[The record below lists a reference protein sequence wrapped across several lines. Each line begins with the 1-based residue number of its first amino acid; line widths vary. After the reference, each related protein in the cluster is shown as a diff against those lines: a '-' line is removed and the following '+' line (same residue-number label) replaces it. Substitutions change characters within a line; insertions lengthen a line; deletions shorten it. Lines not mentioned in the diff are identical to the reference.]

1 MQANEVREKYLK
13 FFEKKGHKIM
23 PPAPLVL
30 KDDPTT
36 LFTSSG
42 MQPLVPYLMG
52 KKHTDGNR
60 LVDSQP
66 SIRVQDIEDVGDN
79 RHTTFF
85 EMLGNWSLGDYFKKD
100 QLSWLWE
107 FLTEELQLPKDKLYV
122 SIFEGND
129 QVPEDKESYEIWKK
143 LGVAEDHIFK
153 YGVKKNWWSRAGTP
167 DQMPVGEIG
176 GPDSEVFFE
185 FSNVKHNKK
194 YGEKCHPNCDCGR
207 FLEIG
212 NSVFMQFK
220 KTDKGLEELP
230 NKNVDF
236 GGGLERLTAATEN
249 DPDVFKTDLFWPII
263 SEIEKLTNEKY
274 EGNEISMRII
284 TDHIKASTFLI
295 ASDIAPS
302 NKLQGYVLRR
312 LLRRAAVK
320 ILDLTGDVDGKS
332 LGQISRKVFGI
343 YGDVYLNNMSSPD
356 AVQKTISEEVDKFSK
371 NIQNGIKKIEKTDPS
386 DIDEKFA
393 FDLMQSEGFPFE
405 ITKELAEGKG
415 VKIDKNKFDD
425 LVRHHQEL
433 SRKSSEDKFKIK

>member
-1 MQANEVREKYLK
+1 MQASEVREKYLK
-13 FFEKKGHKIM
+13 FFEKKGHKII

-52 KKHTDGNR
+52 KKHHEGNR

-66 SIRVQDIEDVGDN
+66 STRVQDIEDVGDN

-129 QVPEDKESYEIWKK
+129 QVSEDKESYEIWKK
-143 LGVAEDHIFK
+143 LEVAEDHIFK

-220 KTDKGLEELP
+220 KTEKGLEELP

-263 SEIEKLTNEKY
+263 SEIEKLTGKKY
-274 EGNEISMRII
+274 EDNEVSMRII

-295 ASDIAPS
+295 ASDVIPS

-332 LGQISRKVFGI
+332 LGQISRKVFDI
-343 YGDVYLNNMSSPD
+343 YGDVYLNKMSSPD
-356 AVQKTISEEVDKFSK
+356 AVQKIISEEVDKFSK
-371 NIQNGIKKIEKTDPS
+371 NVQNGIKKIEKTDPS

-405 ITKELAEGKG
+405 ITEELAERKG

-433 SRKSSEDKFKIK
+433 SRKTSSDKFKIK